1 MKQDDQQKELDLID
15 AELII
20 TEWELK
26 NELFETPCTARNGSS
41 LGDVAGRSRVDDG
54 GDVRRETGGVDEHLS
69 GERGDLHGRGRS
81 LRIVARHHHN
91 A

>member
-26 NELFETPCTARNGSS
+26 NEVLETPCTDRNRCN

-54 GDVRRETGGVDEHLS
+54 GDVRRETGGVDERLS
-69 GERGDLHGRGRS
+69 GERGDLRGRGHR
-81 LRIVARHHHN
+81 LRVMARYHHD